1 MHTTQNCSN
10 YSTEAEMAEHRRS
23 MSGLKVEEAE
33 KWGRDTARSR
43 YGAPQ
48 YFNGAPAP
56 KDQHGPQ
63 RLGDPNNLQGNYY
76 SNDCRNDWRRGAHED
91 ATTKP
96 NFDHGKK
103 R

>member
-1 MHTTQNCSN
+1 MHRTRNCSN
-10 YSTEAEMAEHRRS
+10 YSMEAEMAEHRRS
-23 MSGLKVEEAE
+23 MSGLKVEEKS
-33 KWGRDTARSR
+33 KWGNATAYER
-43 YGAPQ
+43 YGKPQ

-76 SNDCRNDWRRGAHED
+76 SNDCRNDWRRGANED

-96 NFDHGKK
+96 GFDKGK